1 MSLQPQTLSTQHF
14 HLKNKTR
21 NRKRAQREPLRHK
34 ILLHTG
40 DLKIVGASQWDHHL
54 RVGNLTRR
62 TDKSHLKE
70 LLSRDPVVALVNTG
84 LIAFEDEST
93 GQLKFEQEKRLTVR
107 RRLPDGPPVSAE
119 STWLL
124 VEREFIRDGCLTQR
138 EVDELT
144 RELKPCIQ
152 IPDFYDP
159 ITRECSDPGVTL
171 YR

>member
-1 MSLQPQTLSTQHF
+1 
-14 HLKNKTR
+14 LKKKIR
-21 NRKRAQREPLRHK
+21 NRTRAQREPLRHK

-40 DLKIVGASQWDHHL
+40 DLKIVPTGDWFYHL
-54 RVGNLTRR
+54 RVGNLTRH
-62 TDKSHLKE
+62 TDKPHLKE

-84 LIAFEDEST
+84 LIAFEDEAT
-93 GQLKFEQEKRLTVR
+93 GQLEFEQEKRLTVR

-119 STWLL
+119 SSWDQ
-124 VEREFIRDGCLTQR
+124 VEQEFLRDTQRGDYGAPTQR

-152 IPDFYDP
+152 IPDIFDP
-159 ITRECSDPGVTL
+159 IARLVDPGVTL